1 MKSIDFAGLSAREAY
16 HLLTRVVIPRPIAFV
31 STISQD
37 GRANLAPF
45 SYFTLGGLQPPSLVF
60 CPVNDRNGQ
69 EKDTLRNIR
78 ATSEFVVHGVSA
90 GLTER
95 MNLTSA
101 AFDYG
106 VNEFEMAAL
115 ADVPSS
121 RVRPP
126 RVADAPLALECRLL
140 QVVTVG
146 PGPLAAN
153 FVIGEVLCLHVD
165 EDSLDDASL
174 PDPLKLDLVARLGG
188 DAYLRTT
195 RDALFDLA
203 RPKSPEAP
211 SETPP
216 VG

>member
-1 MKSIDFAGLSAREAY
+1 MRSIDFAGLASRQAY

-31 STISQD
+31 STISAD
-37 GRANLAPF
+37 GRVNLAPF
-45 SYFTLGGLQPPSLVF
+45 SYFTLGGLQPPSVVF

-90 GLTER
+90 DLTER

-115 ADVPSS
+115 AEVPSS

-126 RVADAPLALECRLL
+126 RVAEAPFALECRLVK
-140 QVVTVG
+140 VVTVG

-165 EDSLDDASL
+165 EDALDEAGL
-174 PDPLKLDLVARLGG
+174 PEPLKLDLVARLGG
-188 DAYLRTT
+188 DAYMRTT
-195 RDALFDLA
+195 REALFDLV
-203 RPKSPEAP
+203 RPRSPDAP
-211 SETPP
+211 PETPP

>member
-1 MKSIDFAGLSAREAY
+1 MRSIDFAGLIPRQTY
-16 HLLTRVVIPRPIAFV
+16 HLLTRVVIPRPIALV
-31 STISQD
+31 STISED
-37 GRANLAPF
+37 GRVNLAPF

-60 CPVNDRNGQ
+60 CPVNDRSGQ

-101 AFDYG
+101 AFEYG

-115 ADVPSS
+115 TEVPSS

-126 RVADAPLALECRLL
+126 RVAEAPLALECRLL

-153 FVIGEVLCLHVD
+153 FVIGEVLCLHVA
-165 EDSLDDASL
+165 EDALDDAGL
-174 PDPLKLDLVARLGG
+174 PDPVKLDLVARLGG
-188 DAYLRTT
+188 DAYLRMTGN
-195 RDALFDLA
+195 ALFDLA
-203 RPKSPEAP
+203 RPKSPDAPPEA
-211 SETPP
+211 PP